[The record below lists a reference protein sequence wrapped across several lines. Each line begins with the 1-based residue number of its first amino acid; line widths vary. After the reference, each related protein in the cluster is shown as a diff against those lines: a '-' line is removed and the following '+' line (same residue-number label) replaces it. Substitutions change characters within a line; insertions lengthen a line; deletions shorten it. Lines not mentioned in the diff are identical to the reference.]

1 MMVYVVEE
9 VNVLH
14 SSSGN
19 LYEIM
24 RLFFIPNYIW
34 WRSESWLK
42 LQVGRDTLMVAIKRS
57 NIPALEEGPKFENP
71 MSEMAAAMYFIGN
84 KEHPNLVEL
93 IE

>member
-1 MMVYVVEE
+1 
-9 VNVLH
+9 
-14 SSSGN
+14 
-19 LYEIM
+19 
-24 RLFFIPNYIW
+24 
-34 WRSESWLK
+34 
-42 LQVGRDTLMVAIKRS
+42 MVAIKRS